1 MSFVLHP
8 AAAEELSA
16 AIEWYNTNAVGLGSE
31 FLAEIEEAIDRIIS
45 FPQLWP
51 QVKNSYRRCLTGRF
65 PFAIIYRTNNDVIQI
80 LAIAHLSRKPGYWQK
95 RNL

>member
-1 MSFVLHP
+1 MSFVFHP

-16 AIEWYNTNAVGLGSE
+16 AIEWYNTNAIGLGTE
-31 FLAEIEEAIDRIIS
+31 FLSEIEEAIDRIIS

-51 QVKNSYRRCLTGRF
+51 LVNNNYRRCLTGRF
-65 PFAIIYRTNNDVIQI
+65 PFAIIYRINNDVIQI

-95 RNL
+95 RN